1 VRVSKD
7 RIDVDKYI
15 EYMRSTFEQVLDSL
29 DLDFDSIIGV
39 GSLEQFFT

>member
-15 EYMRSTFEQVLDSL
+15 EYMRSTFEHK
-29 DLDFDSIIGV
+29 
-39 GSLEQFFT
+39 